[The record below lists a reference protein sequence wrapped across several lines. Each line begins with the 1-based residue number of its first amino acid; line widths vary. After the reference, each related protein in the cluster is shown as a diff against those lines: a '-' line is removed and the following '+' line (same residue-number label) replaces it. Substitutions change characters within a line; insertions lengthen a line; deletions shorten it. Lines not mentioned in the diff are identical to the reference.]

1 VISDYTPSTLQKES
15 ADFLY
20 QYGNEKKI
28 NSVDIQARIEQIHEE
43 IRARNSYHLT
53 SDELAFG
60 AQLAWRN
67 SNRCIGRLFW
77 KNLRVF
83 DCRHVTTPDEMFNRL
98 CDHISFA
105 SNEGAIRPAITVFA
119 AASGPGQE
127 DHESEHANRSSIRIL
142 NHQLFRYAGYRQS
155 DGSVIGDP
163 MNLEFTERCIQLG
176 WTPPPAEQTDPRFQV
191 LPLVIESADGTIHWY
206 EWPRGLVMEVPIVH
220 RDYPTLSDLNLKWY
234 AVPIIS
240 DMILEIGGLHFP
252 TAPFN
257 GWYMGTEIGARN
269 LADESRYNLLPQVAH
284 TIGLDTRKNRTLW
297 KDQALVVLN
306 QAVLESFEAAG
317 VKIVDHHTAS
327 EQFMQFESNELK
339 QNRTVHGDW
348 SWLVPPMSGSATH
361 VFHKEYHPQQV
372 SPNYLY
378 PQKKQTKQL

>member
-1 VISDYTPSTLQKES
+1 VTSDYAQSTLLKEF

-20 QYGNEKKI
+20 QYGDEKKI
-28 NSVDIQARIEQIHEE
+28 NSVDIQARIEQVREE
-43 IRARNSYHLT
+43 IRVANSYHLT

-105 SNEGAIRPAITVFA
+105 SNDGAIRPAITVFA
-119 AASGPGQE
+119 AASGPSGRAYE
-127 DHESEHANRSSIRIL
+127 TEPTIRTPLRIV

-163 MNLEFTERCIQLG
+163 MNHEFTEHCIQLG
-176 WTPPPAEQTDPRFQV
+176 WVPPPAEQADPRFHV
-191 LPLVIESADGTIHWY
+191 LPLVIESADGTFHWY
-206 EWPRGLVMEVPIVH
+206 EWPRDLVMEVPIVH
-220 RDYPTLSDLNLKWY
+220 RDYPTLNDLNLKWY
-234 AVPIIS
+234 ALPIIS

-284 TIGLDTRKNRTLW
+284 AIGLETRKNRTLW

-306 QAVLESFEAAG
+306 QAVLDSFEAAG

-327 EQFMQFESNELK
+327 EQFRQFESNEVK

-348 SWLVPPMSGSATH
+348 SWLVPPLSASATH
-361 VFHKEYHPQQV
+361 VFHKEYNPQNL

-378 PQKKQTKQL
+378 PQKKQTEQL